1 VRRGVRIG
9 VDVGSVRVGIAV
21 SDPDGRFAV
30 PRETLR
36 RGRGDLDQLAAMV
49 ADQSAIEV
57 VVGWPR
63 SLSGAA
69 GPAADEASRY
79 ARALAR
85 RVAPVPVVLHDERL
99 STVAAP
105 RELRG
110 AGWDARRGRA
120 VIDQAAAAIIRQSAL
135 DAERISGSPAG
146 PTVQVEP

>member
-1 VRRGVRIG
+1 VRIG

-36 RGRGDLDQLAAMV
+36 RGRGDLDALAAMV
-49 ADQSAIEV
+49 VDEPAIEV

-69 GPAADEASRY
+69 GRAADEASRY

-99 STVAAP
+99 STVAAT
-105 RELRG
+105 RELRA
-110 AGWDARRGRA
+110 AGRDARRGRA
-120 VIDQAAAAIIRQSAL
+120 VVDQSAAAIILQSAL
-135 DAERISGSPAG
+135 DAERISGNPAG